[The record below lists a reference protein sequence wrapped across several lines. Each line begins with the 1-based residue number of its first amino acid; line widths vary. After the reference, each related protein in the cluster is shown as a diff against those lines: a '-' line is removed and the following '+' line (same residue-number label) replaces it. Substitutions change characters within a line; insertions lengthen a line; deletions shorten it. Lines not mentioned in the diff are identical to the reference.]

1 VLAAAIVT
9 LNALLPTIAARGATP
24 DVDALIAALARP
36 APSVVA
42 FTEVRFS
49 PLLRNALVVSGELG
63 YSGPANL
70 DRRVRQPYREDTSIR
85 GESVRVEREGEP
97 PRSFALR
104 RAPELRGLL
113 DGFSALL
120 AGDAESIKLR
130 FDVVVAGDENNWRL
144 ELTPRD
150 AGARRRLQ
158 QIVVVGAANTPRCF
172 SMTNAEGGSSV
183 MLLGEAAAES
193 VAADVT
199 LEALQK
205 RCESGTGSRESGVK
219 DLGLENRNRNAP
231 SRPGAQ
237 SDRNPNPR
245 LPTPA
250 SRFPG
255 VAP

>member
-1 VLAAAIVT
+1 MAT
-9 LNALLPTIAARGATP
+9 LSAALLTSAASGATP
-24 DVDALIAALARP
+24 DADALIAALARP
-36 APSVVA
+36 PPSTVA

-49 PLLRNALVVSGELG
+49 PLLRNALIVSGELG

-85 GESVRVEREGEP
+85 GESVRVEREGSP

-120 AGDAESIKLR
+120 AGDAATIKLR
-130 FDVVVAGDENNWRL
+130 FDIAVAGEEDNWRL

-158 QIVVVGAANTPRCF
+158 QIVVVGAANAPRCF
-172 SMTNAEGGSSV
+172 SMMYADSGSSV
-183 MLLGEAAAES
+183 MLLGDAAQEP

-199 LEALQK
+199 PEVLQQ
-205 RCESGTGSRESGVK
+205 RCESGIGSRESG
-219 DLGLENRNRNAP
+219 DLP
-231 SRPGAQ
+231 STSGGGNYYVLSHPGA
-237 SDRNPNPR
+237 SPVRNPNSR
-245 LPTPA
+245 LPIPDSRPA
-250 SRFPG
+250 RRVP
-255 VAP
+255 